1 MKEQKTKILKI
12 VITAATLLI
21 LFVSGGLITKTPLKE
36 RGIVVGLGLDK
47 AGDKILLLAQIILS
61 GESSTPGS
69 ASAFDVLEGKGT
81 TLSEAFDDLAKK
93 GTLVPSYAH
102 CNILFVGKNLL
113 EDNFDEI
120 AKNLF
125 DSNVIQDD
133 TQLVVSDDAKDSIS
147 AVVPISNTPSEY
159 MEKEIKLTA
168 ENGGRSVVSLKDFV
182 QRKSITA
189 GSRYLTYAK
198 KIEANAPT
206 GENTSKSDK
215 EVYLFD
221 LSNTAVFDLDGKVR
235 YYDKSV
241 TEGIGLVEAT
251 GGNVTCYEDDKYL
264 TVDILKTI
272 KFRKYEKDPTKVI
285 SNYTYYARISE
296 QTLEENIDDLDL
308 KKAEELVQKTIKE
321 KIRFSYGKSV
331 EDNVDLFSLIG
342 RLYKR
347 YGIKFDLK
355 DIEWEVNV
363 NVIIR

>member
-1 MKEQKTKILKI
+1 MKKNKAQILKI
-12 VITAATLLI
+12 VVTVVTLLI
-21 LFVSGGLITKTPLKE
+21 LLITGGLITKTPLKE

-47 AGDKILLLAQIILS
+47 VDDKILLLAQIILS

-69 ASAFDVLEGKGT
+69 ASAYDVLEGTGD
-81 TLSEAFDDLAKK
+81 TLNDAFGDLAKK
-93 GTLVPSYAH
+93 ATLVPSYAH
-102 CNILFVGKNLL
+102 CNILFVGKKLL
-113 EDNFDEI
+113 EDGFDKI

-125 DSNVIQDD
+125 DGNLIQDN

-147 AVVPISNTPSEY
+147 AIVPLSSTPSEY

-182 QRKSITA
+182 QRKNITS

-198 KIEANAPT
+198 KIEANPPT

-215 EVYLFD
+215 EVFLFD
-221 LSNTAVFDLDGKVR
+221 LSNTAVFDLDGNVR

-251 GGNVTCYEDDKYL
+251 GGSITCYRENKYL
-264 TVDILKTI
+264 SVDILKSI
-272 KFRKYEKDPTKVI
+272 KIRKYEKDPAKVI
-285 SNYTYYARISE
+285 SKYTYYARITE
-296 QTLEENIDDLDL
+296 QTLVENIDDLDL
-308 KKAEELVQKTIKE
+308 KDAENLVKETIKQ
-321 KIRFSYGKSV
+321 KILFGYNKTK

-347 YGIKFDLK
+347 YGIQYDLS
-355 DIEWEVNV
+355 DIEWVIDI

>member
-1 MKEQKTKILKI
+1 MKKNKTQILKI
-12 VITAATLLI
+12 TVTVITLLI
-21 LFVSGGLITKTPLKE
+21 LLIAGSLITKTPLKE

-47 AGDKILLLAQIILS
+47 VDGKIQLLAQIILS

-69 ASAFDVLEGKGT
+69 ASAYDVLEGKGN
-81 TLSEAFDDLAKK
+81 TLSDAFGDLSKK
-93 GTLVPSYAH
+93 ATLVPSYAH

-113 EDNFDEI
+113 EDGFDEI

-125 DSNVIQDD
+125 DGNLIQDN
-133 TQLVVSDDAKDSIS
+133 TQLVVSDNAKDSIS
-147 AVVPISNTPSEY
+147 AIVPLSSTPSEY

-182 QRKSITA
+182 QRKKITS

-206 GENTSKSDK
+206 GENTSKADK
-215 EVYLFD
+215 DVFLFD
-221 LSNTAVFDLDGKVR
+221 LSNTAVFDLDGKIR
-235 YYDKSV
+235 YYDKTV

-251 GGNVTCYEDDKYL
+251 GGSITCFRDEKHL

-272 KFRKYEKDPTKVI
+272 KLRSYQKDPAKVI
-285 SNYTYYARISE
+285 SKYTYYARINE
-296 QTLEENIDDLDL
+296 QNLVENIDDLDL
-308 KKAEELVQKTIKE
+308 KDAENLVKETIKQ
-321 KIRFSYGKSV
+321 KILFGYNKTK

-347 YGIKFDLK
+347 YRIEYNLN
-355 DIEWEVNV
+355 DIEWIIDI